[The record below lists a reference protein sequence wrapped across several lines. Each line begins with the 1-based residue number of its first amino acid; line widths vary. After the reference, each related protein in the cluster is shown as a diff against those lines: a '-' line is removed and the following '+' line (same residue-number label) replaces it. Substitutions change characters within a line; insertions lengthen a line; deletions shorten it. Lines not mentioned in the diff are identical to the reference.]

1 MPGMIADKTEIIG
14 LAAAPTF
21 AIMAL
26 LTRLH
31 DGDMPGTLCSA
42 QGGSLWAG
50 MVPMYL
56 LMAAFHSPPWL
67 RLILRRRN
75 GAASKPG
82 VRGQNPRPERTAS
95 PAR

>member
-1 MPGMIADKTEIIG
+1 MPGMIADKTEVIG

-31 DGDMPGTLCSA
+31 NGDMPAMLCSA
-42 QGGSLWAG
+42 QDGSPWAG
-50 MVPMYL
+50 MLPMYL

-67 RLILRRRN
+67 RLVAGRSTRC
-75 GAASKPG
+75 
-82 VRGQNPRPERTAS
+82 
-95 PAR
+95 

>member
-1 MPGMIADKTEIIG
+1 MPGMIGDTAEVIG

-26 LTRLH
+26 LTRLD
-31 DGDMPGTLCSA
+31 DGGLPATLCSA
-42 QGGSLWAG
+42 QDGSLLGG
-50 MVPMYL
+50 MLPMYL

-67 RLILRRRN
+67 RLIIRRRK
-75 GAASKPG
+75 GTAAKPG
-82 VRGQNPRPERTAS
+82 SRRQNPRPERTAS